1 MKKVKK
7 LAIVM
12 VAVVAL
18 MATTISVSA
27 ASSPDDYYNYPK
39 KYFSA
44 GALKSAYTLA
54 DYTIYYKNL
63 LSGYGKNIFTFSS
76 VDSRLMEGN
85 VVLSIDFSNPNA
97 TTRRERY
104 RKLGDWKYLCEI
116 ADYTNNILLMD
127 KNNKYILEG
136 KYPLIVDLYGALD
149 GYVNI
154 MVGTNRLFLENFD
167 ITRAYYYLNWGGNQ
181 EMDIMSLHYEI
192 DDLHVLPSYKIVL
205 EEVSNSSNRAKFTG
219 ELVQNHHGYYTINYG
234 KNLATVT
241 NGNVEFNIP
250 SKYRGKSFYA
260 YVNGVNVG
268 KITLP
273 TSNTGSA
280 SFENYGVWR

>member
-76 VDSRLMEGN
+76 VDSRIMEGN

-97 TTRRERY
+97 ATRRERY
-104 RKLGDWKYLCEI
+104 RKLSDWNYLFEI
-116 ADYTNNILLMD
+116 SDYTNNLLLVD
-127 KNNKYILEG
+127 KNNKYILAG
-136 KYPLIVDLYGALD
+136 KYPLVVDLYGGLD

-154 MVGTNRLFLENFD
+154 RVDSNRLFMEKFD

-192 DDLHVLPSYKIVL
+192 DDMHVLPSYEIVL
-205 EEVSNSSNRAKFTG
+205 EEVGNSSNRVKLTG
-219 ELVQNHHGYYTINYG
+219 DLVQNHHGYYTINYG
-234 KNLATVT
+234 KDLATVT
-241 NGNVEFNIP
+241 TGNVEFEIP

-260 YVNGVNVG
+260 HVNGINVG
-268 KITLP
+268 KITIP
-273 TSNTGSA
+273 TYNAGQA
-280 SFENYGVWR
+280 SYVNYGY